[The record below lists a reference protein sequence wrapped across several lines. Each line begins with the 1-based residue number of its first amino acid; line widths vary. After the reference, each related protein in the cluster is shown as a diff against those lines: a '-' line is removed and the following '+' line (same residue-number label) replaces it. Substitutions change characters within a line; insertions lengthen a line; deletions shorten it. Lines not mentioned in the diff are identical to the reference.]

1 VRSRTSTVQGRGMLV
16 FLPLCCGRLAGNP
29 SRTTGGGVIVQ
40 SAHPRNLGA
49 LALVVALFLVLFAL
63 SLILGSPIR

>member
-1 VRSRTSTVQGRGMLV
+1 
-16 FLPLCCGRLAGNP
+16 
-29 SRTTGGGVIVQ
+29 VIVQ